1 MNLFRQIFGFRPPKA
16 ANSSHSHSQVSAA
29 TSTQSKGSA
38 PSPASTRREL
48 LRVVLRDTLNRHGIP
63 TAWISPEML
72 LATSRGREPGIHL
85 RLLLRHW
92 DPRLLTHAVAL
103 QNSLIV
109 RLLAFDPLASNW
121 LIGIS
126 WQFALPDDA
135 VCPPMP
141 HPGWWTAEPRSRQP
155 EQVQVEL
162 AGGSGDVIAGPVRIG
177 APPPPIPAQNR
188 STATRAELEQL
199 LAIRDADV
207 KLNAATSERSGAE
220 PTQPMYL
227 LTQPQPLEGDSASL
241 P

>member
-1 MNLFRQIFGFRPPKA
+1 MNLLRQIFGFQPPKA
-16 ANSSHSHSQVSAA
+16 ANSSRSHSQLSPA
-29 TSTQSKGSA
+29 TSPQSKSSA

-48 LRVVLRDTLNRHGIP
+48 LRVVLRNTLSRHGIP
-63 TAWISPEML
+63 SSWISPEML

-85 RLLLRHW
+85 RLLIRHW

-103 QNSLIV
+103 QNSLIIRV
-109 RLLAFDPLASNW
+109 LAFDPLASNW
-121 LIGIS
+121 LMGIS
-126 WQFALPDDA
+126 WQFALPDDT

-141 HPGWWTAEPRSRQP
+141 HPGWWTAEPRSRRP

-177 APPPPIPAQNR
+177 APPPPIPVKSR
-188 STATRAELEQL
+188 SAATRAELEQL

-207 KLNAATSERSGAE
+207 KLNAAAPERAGAE
-220 PTQPMYL
+220 PTRPMYL
-227 LTQPQPLEGDSASL
+227 LTQPQPLEGDPASL